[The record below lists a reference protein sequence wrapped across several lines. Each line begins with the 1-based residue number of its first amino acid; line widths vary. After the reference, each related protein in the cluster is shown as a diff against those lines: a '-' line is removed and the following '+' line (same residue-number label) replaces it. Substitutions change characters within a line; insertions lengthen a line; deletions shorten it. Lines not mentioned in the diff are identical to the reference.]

1 VIQFPI
7 IIQSRD
13 AAVEVLP
20 ESSGAVLLQ
29 GNIKQ
34 HFSHATA
41 SGRCGEV
48 HFSFITRYG
57 FALRWAAEWMSR
69 LLAGG
74 SLPQSLRS
82 SSGAPAGGVLN
93 ELSMQGMALKYS

>member
-7 IIQSRD
+7 IIQGRH

-20 ESSGAVLLQ
+20 ESSGDGWLQ
-29 GNIKQ
+29 RNIKQ
-34 HFSHATA
+34 HFSDATA
-41 SGRCGEV
+41 SRRCEEV
-48 HFSFITRYG
+48 HPSFITRYG
-57 FALRWAAEWMSR
+57 FALRRAAEWMSW